1 MYSSLNIKASG
12 WKYYNPMM
20 WSFKQNLI
28 VSELN
33 YIISLIFLVLNF
45 HIFLNNFCLYEAM
58 VVKGFKIYEIN

>member
-12 WKYYNPMM
+12 QKYYNPVVM

-28 VSELN
+28 DSEIN

-45 HIFLNNFCLYEAM
+45 HIFVE
-58 VVKGFKIYEIN
+58 

>member
-12 WKYYNPMM
+12 WKYYNPVL

-28 VSELN
+28 DREIN
-33 YIISLIFLVLNF
+33 YIILLIFLVLNF
-45 HIFLNNFCLYEAM
+45 HIFLYEAM